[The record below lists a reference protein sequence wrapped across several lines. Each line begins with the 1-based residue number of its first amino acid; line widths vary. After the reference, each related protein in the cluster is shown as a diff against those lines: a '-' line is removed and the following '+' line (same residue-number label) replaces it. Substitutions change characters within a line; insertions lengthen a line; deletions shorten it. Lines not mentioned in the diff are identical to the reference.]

1 MELKSSGPEETI
13 SIGKRIGSILKAGD
27 VVCLYGDIGAG
38 KTTLIKGIASAFG
51 IADRDV
57 TSASF
62 TIIAEYD
69 TSPTFYHIDLYRLE
83 GGGDVF
89 ETGLYD
95 YLNRDGVVVI
105 EWAER
110 LDGVPE
116 GSIRVSIDITDEST
130 RTLIIEGFD
139 EKDRNHLQA
148 RQA

>member
-1 MELKSSGPEETI
+1 MELKSSGPDETI
-13 SIGKRIGSILKAGD
+13 SIGRKLGSILKAGD
-27 VVCLYGDIGAG
+27 VACLYGDIGAG

-51 IADRDV
+51 IEERDI

-69 TSPTFYHIDLYRLE
+69 TSPPFYHVDLYRLE

-95 YLNRDGVVVI
+95 YLNRDGVVII

-110 LDGVPE
+110 LEEVPE
-116 GSIRVSIDITDEST
+116 GSIQVSIDITDDSK
-130 RTLIIEGFD
+130 RTLAIEGID
-139 EKDRNHLQA
+139 EKDWNNLQT

>member
-1 MELKSSGPEETI
+1 VELKSSGPDETI
-13 SIGKRIGSILKAGD
+13 SIGRKLGTILKAGD
-27 VVCLYGDIGAG
+27 VACLYGDIGAG

-51 IADRDV
+51 IAERDI

-69 TSPTFYHIDLYRLE
+69 TSPPFYHVDLYRLE

-95 YLNRDGVVVI
+95 YLNRDGVVII

-110 LDGVPE
+110 LEEVPE
-116 GSIRVSIDITDEST
+116 GSIRVSIDITDDSK
-130 RTLIIEGFD
+130 RTLTIEGVN
-139 EKDRNHLQA
+139 EKDWNNLQT

>member
-1 MELKSSGPEETI
+1 MELKSSGPDETI
-13 SIGKRIGSILKAGD
+13 SIGRKLGSILKAGD
-27 VVCLYGDIGAG
+27 VACLYGDIGAG
-38 KTTLIKGIASAFG
+38 KTTLIKGIAAAFG
-51 IADRDV
+51 IEERDI

-69 TSPTFYHIDLYRLE
+69 TSPPFYHVDLYRLE

-95 YLNRDGVVVI
+95 YLNRDGVVII

-110 LDGVPE
+110 LEEVPE
-116 GSIRVSIDITDEST
+116 GSIQVSIDITDDSK
-130 RTLIIEGFD
+130 RTLAIEGID
-139 EKDRNHLQA
+139 ENDWNNLQT